1 MFRVTLSLGGT
12 VVRKYPFERDRIVI
26 GRDPECDISI
36 DNVAVSRNHAS
47 ISLNGGSFVLEDLQS
62 GNGTWIGS
70 ERVTSREIRTGD
82 TFVIGKYS
90 LLFESVSDVEAAV
103 QSAALKAGGED
114 ATFRLDRRDVEKLL
128 GKAARGG
135 EVRGSL
141 VPEGGGNP
149 IPLNKPFHFAG
160 TASDCAIPASGFMV
174 APRVAAFLRDADG
187 YRIVKVGGRF
197 GKVTVNGQEADSR
210 VLRAGDLVDLCGR
223 RWKYAAD

>member
-1 MFRVTLSLGGT
+1 MLFRS
-12 VVRKYPFERDRIVI
+12 
-26 GRDPECDISI
+26 
-36 DNVAVSRNHAS
+36 
-47 ISLNGGSFVLEDLQS
+47 
-62 GNGTWIGS
+62 
-70 ERVTSREIRTGD
+70 
-82 TFVIGKYS
+82 
-90 LLFESVSDVEAAV
+90 
-103 QSAALKAGGED
+103 AGGED
-114 ATFRLDRRDVEKLL
+114 ATFRLDRKDVEKLL

-210 VLRAGDLVDLCGR
+210 VLRAGDVVDLCGR
-223 RWKYAAD
+223 LWKYAAD